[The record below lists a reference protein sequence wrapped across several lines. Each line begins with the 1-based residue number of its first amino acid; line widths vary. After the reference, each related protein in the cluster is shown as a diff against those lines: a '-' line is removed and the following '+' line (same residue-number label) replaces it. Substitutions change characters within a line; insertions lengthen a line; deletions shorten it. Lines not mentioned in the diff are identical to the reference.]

1 MSIPDVKGTWI
12 ICPSAFLCYNSLMLE
27 MLFTFSSH
35 LIFIYFSF
43 YLLNTAVNWGQFLR
57 MDPDN
62 ARRSRL
68 LILFLSIAL
77 GYLVSLF
84 FLSIYNMSRDIFL
97 STF

>member
-1 MSIPDVKGTWI
+1 MIQMI
-12 ICPSAFLCYNSLMLE
+12 
-27 MLFTFSSH
+27 FTFTSH

-43 YLLNTAVNWGQFLR
+43 YLLNTTVEWARFLR
-57 MDPDN
+57 MDPEN
-62 ARRSRL
+62 ARRSRV

-97 STF
+97 VTF

>member
-1 MSIPDVKGTWI
+1 MIQMI
-12 ICPSAFLCYNSLMLE
+12 
-27 MLFTFSSH
+27 FTFTSH

-43 YLLNTAVNWGQFLR
+43 YLLNTAVEWSRFLR

-62 ARRSRL
+62 ARRSRV

-84 FLSIYNMSRDIFL
+84 FLSIYNMSRDLFL
-97 STF
+97 GTF